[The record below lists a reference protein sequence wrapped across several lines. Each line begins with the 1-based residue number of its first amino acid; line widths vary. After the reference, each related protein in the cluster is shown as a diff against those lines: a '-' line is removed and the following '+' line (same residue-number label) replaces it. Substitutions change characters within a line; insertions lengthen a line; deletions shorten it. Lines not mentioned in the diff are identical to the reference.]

1 MIYYQNICGLTNK
14 TREIVTTFYLKF
26 PQIMGFVEHNLK
38 YMQIQQISI
47 ENCNLGTSICR
58 ISPDKGG
65 VCIFIYKS
73 LKFIPV
79 SINPLNTEFNPI
91 CHLLALLGAH
101 HILHVSRIRVKEWCI
116 YKDMQIY
123 FVKCEF

>member
-1 MIYYQNICGLTNK
+1 M
-14 TREIVTTFYLKF
+14 
-26 PQIMGFVEHNLK
+26 EHNLK

-47 ENCNLGTSICR
+47 ENCNLGTSICCV
-58 ISPDKGG
+58 SPDKGG

-79 SINPLNTEFNPI
+79 SINPLNTELNLI

-101 HILHVSRIRVKEWCI
+101 HILYVSRIRVKEWCK